1 MDLTG
6 IISISGKSGLYKVV
20 GQSKN
25 TLIVESLEDGK
36 KFPAHSSNKV
46 SSLGDISFYT
56 VEEDVSLK
64 DVFASIF
71 DNLDGKKAI
80 DHKSSP
86 EELKAFMEKVYPNYD
101 KERVYNSDLKK
112 LVQWYNSLLEAGIFK
127 KEDTP
132 SEETKTEE
140 NATTENTS
148 EA

>member
-6 IISISGKSGLYKVV
+6 IISISGKPGLYKVV

-36 KFPAHSSNKV
+36 KFPAHSSNRV
-46 SSLGDISFYT
+46 SSLSDISFYT
-56 VEEDVSLK
+56 VEEDVPLQ

-86 EELKAFMEKVYPNYD
+86 EEIKAFMEKVYPSYD

-112 LVQWYNSLLEAGIFK
+112 LVQWYNSLLEAGVLK
-127 KEDTP
+127 KEEVTVEDNKAEE
-132 SEETKTEE
+132 SETTAEE
-140 NATTENTS
+140 
-148 EA
+148 